1 MSDNQ
6 SSTTPDKPFIANE
19 GRIVEKQLPLFINE
33 AITHRIGLKFV
44 TLTL

>member
-6 SSTTPDKPFIANE
+6 LSTVSNKPFIANE
-19 GRIVEKQLPLFINE
+19 KPIVEKQLPLFINE